1 MDGFFSPAPVRPDLS
16 LAVES
21 LFRRYDTWFRRVL
34 RKRYGDMADD
44 LAQEAYL
51 RTAMH
56 DAAGEVR
63 HPKAFLMQ
71 VANNLAI
78 DRLRRQRR
86 EEDQLIDG
94 EAFQSS
100 STAASQEYE
109 LTLKQIVLA
118 LPPELRDVFV
128 LSHINGLTHR
138 ESALQLGLTERT
150 VKDRMRRASIRV
162 AAAMRD

>member
-1 MDGFFSPAPVRPDLS
+1 MDGFFPPAPARSDIA

-44 LAQEAYL
+44 LAHEAYL
-51 RTAMH
+51 RTAAH
-56 DAAGEVR
+56 DAEGKVR
-63 HPKAFLMQ
+63 HPKAFLLN
-71 VANNLAI
+71 VAKNLAT
-78 DRLRRQRR
+78 DQFRRQGR
-86 EEDQLIDG
+86 EDDHIAYNS
-94 EAFQSS
+94 AFTSQS
-100 STAASQEYE
+100 TEASQEHA
-109 LTLKQIVLA
+109 LILKQIVLA

-128 LSHINGLTHR
+128 LSRFDGLTHE

-150 VKDRMRRASIRV
+150 VKDRMRRASLRV

>member
-1 MDGFFSPAPVRPDLS
+1 MDGFFSPTPSQPDIV

-21 LFRRYDTWFRRVL
+21 LFRRYDSWFRRVL
-34 RKRYGDMADD
+34 RRRYGDMADD
-44 LAQEAYL
+44 LAHEAYL
-51 RTAMH
+51 RTAAH
-56 DAAGEVR
+56 EAQGRVR
-63 HPKAFLMQ
+63 HHKAFLLN
-71 VANNLAI
+71 VANNLAT
-78 DRLRRQRR
+78 DRLRRQAR
-86 EEDQLIDG
+86 DDDYLAYNG
-94 EAFQSS
+94 AFGAQ
-100 STAASQEYE
+100 STAATQDDE
-109 LTLKQIVLA
+109 LTIKQIVLA